1 MPGPNHA
8 PRGGY
13 QKPKNMGKTIGRLLG
28 YLTRSKLP
36 LLAVLG
42 CLVISVCTNLGG
54 SYMMRGIIN
63 DFIWSGCTDVAGLA
77 KSIAM
82 LVGIYLIGCLATY
95 GQSATMVR
103 LAQRGVNRL
112 RKDLFDKLQD
122 LPLSYFDQ
130 HPHGELMSRF
140 TNDADNVQLALEQ
153 SVVSLC
159 SSCLM
164 FVGLVCLML
173 FINWKLFI
181 VTALLLIVT
190 IQLFKR
196 LGGRSRKFYQQQQ
209 AALGDVNG
217 NIQEMIEGLKVV
229 KAFTHEEKAKEEF
242 QKLNET
248 YRDAAQKANY
258 YSTMIMPVSGNLMN
272 ISYALTAAFGGLL
285 SVLQGFDLGGLVVY
299 LNYSKQVGQPLNQI
313 SQQMTTLLSA
323 LAGAE
328 RIFEVMDTQPE
339 VDQGTVTLVG
349 AEKDANGT
357 LREYTGTGRPHTW
370 AWKTPRNAGMALV
383 PVLIGPDDTPVE
395 LGQAVREKNGL
406 KLLPPH
412 QDSDQGIWVRVE
424 PDGTLTQVTD
434 LSALA
439 SHGWAWKYPDREGKS
454 TLHIIRGT
462 VRNVP
467 GEDCYLTELKGAVR
481 FNHVDFSYVPGKR
494 ILKDVSVYANPGQKI
509 AFVGSTG
516 AGKTTITNLIN
527 RFYEI
532 EGGLIT
538 YDGIDVKAIRKDD
551 LRRSLG
557 AVLQD
562 THLFTGTIMDN
573 IRYGRLDATDEECI
587 AAAKSANAHSFIRRL
602 PDGYNTMV
610 TGDGANLSQGQRQLL
625 AIARAA
631 VADPP
636 VMILDEATSSIDTR
650 TERHIEQGMDAL
662 MEGRTVFVIAHRL
675 STVRNSNCIVV
686 IEHGEIQEKGDH
698 QQLLDQKGRYYQLY
712 TGQFQLS

>member
-1 MPGPNHA
+1 
-8 PRGGY
+8 
-13 QKPKNMGKTIGRLLG
+13 
-28 YLTRSKLP
+28 
-36 LLAVLG
+36 
-42 CLVISVCTNLGG
+42 
-54 SYMMRGIIN
+54 MMRGIIN
-63 DFIWSGCTDVAGLA
+63 DFVWSGCTDFAGLA
-77 KSIAM
+77 RAVAM
-82 LVGIYLIGCLATY
+82 LVGIYLLGCLATY
-95 GQSATMVR
+95 GQAAIMVR

-112 RKDLFDKLQD
+112 RKDLFDRLQD

-164 FVGLVCLML
+164 FVGLVGLML

-181 VTALLLIVT
+181 VTALLLALT
-190 IQLFKR
+190 MTLFKR
-196 LGGRSRKFYQQQQ
+196 LGGRSRRFYQKQQ

-217 NIQEMIEGLKVV
+217 NIQEIIEGLKVV
-229 KAFTHEEKAKEEF
+229 KAFTHEDQAKADFKV
-242 QKLNET
+242 LNEA

-258 YSTMIMPVSGNLMN
+258 YSTMIMPMSGNLMN
-272 ISYALTAAFGGLL
+272 MSYALTAAFGGLL

-313 SQQMTTLLSA
+313 SQQMTSLLSA

-328 RIFEVMDTQPE
+328 RIFEVMDTAPE
-339 VDQGTVTLVG
+339 VDQGNITLVRARKEG
-349 AEKDANGT
+349 NLLTPISFEEG
-357 LREYTGTGRPHTW
+357 RTGTW
-370 AWKTPRNAGMALV
+370 AWKVPKSSPMELV
-383 PVLIGPDDTPVE
+383 RVLNLPDKTAVE
-395 LGQAVREKNGL
+395 LPEGGDFAGPN
-406 KLLPPH
+406 
-412 QDSDQGIWVRVE
+412 
-424 PDGTLTQVTD
+424 T
-434 LSALA
+434 
-439 SHGWAWKYPDREGKS
+439 GWAWKYPGPDGVVGLHPIRGAVRCREG
-454 TLHIIRGT
+454 
-462 VRNVP
+462 
-467 GEDCYLTELKGAVR
+467 EDFTYTELKGAVR
-481 FNHVDFSYVPGKR
+481 FAHVDFSYVPGKQV
-494 ILKDVSVYANPGQKI
+494 LHDVTVYANPGQKI

-527 RFYEI
+527 RFYDI
-532 EGGLIT
+532 QGGLIT

-573 IRYGRLDATDEECI
+573 IRYGRLEATDEQCI
-587 AAAKSANAHSFIRRL
+587 AAAKSANAHSYIRRL
-602 PDGYNTMV
+602 PNGYQTMV

-650 TERHIEQGMDAL
+650 TEALIQKGMDAL

-675 STVRNSNCIVV
+675 STVRNANCIVV
-686 IEHGEIQEKGDH
+686 IEHGEIEEKGDH
-698 QQLLDQKGRYYQLY
+698 QELLEKQGRYYRLY

>member
-1 MPGPNHA
+1 MPGPNRA

-13 QKPKNMGKTIGRLLG
+13 TKPKNMGRTIHRLAG
-28 YLTRSKLP
+28 YLTKSKLP
-36 LLAVLG
+36 LLMVLLF
-42 CLVISVCTNLGG
+42 LVLSVGTNLGG
-54 SYMMRGIIN
+54 SYMMRSIIN
-63 DFIWSGCTDVAGLA
+63 NFIWSGCTDFAGLGRA
-77 KSIAM
+77 V
-82 LVGIYLIGCLATY
+82 LVLVVVYAAGCAAAY
-95 GQSATMVR
+95 GQSAVMVR
-103 LAQRGVNRL
+103 LAQRGINRL
-112 RKDLFDKLQD
+112 RKDLFDKLQA

-140 TNDADNVQLALEQ
+140 TNDADNVQMALEQ

-159 SSCLM
+159 SSILM
-164 FVGLVCLML
+164 FAGLVSMML
-173 FINWKLFI
+173 FINWKLFL
-181 VTALLLIVT
+181 VTALLLAVT
-190 IQLFKR
+190 IALFKT
-196 LGGRSRKFYQQQQ
+196 LGGRSRKFYRAQQG
-209 AALGDVNG
+209 ALGDMNG
-217 NIQEMIEGLKVV
+217 EIQEIIEGLKVV
-229 KAFTHEEKAKEEF
+229 KAFTHEEQAKADF
-242 QKLNET
+242 RALNT
-248 YRDAAQKANY
+248 AYRDAAQKANF
-258 YSTMIMPVSGNLMN
+258 YSIMIMPVSGNLMN

-328 RIFEVMDTQPE
+328 RIFDVMDTQPE
-339 VDQGTVTLVG
+339 EDLGQVTLVE

-357 LREYTGTGRPHTW
+357 L
-370 AWKTPRNAGMALV
+370 
-383 PVLIGPDDTPVE
+383 
-395 LGQAVREKNGL
+395 
-406 KLLPPH
+406 
-412 QDSDQGIWVRVE
+412 
-424 PDGTLTQVTD
+424 TQVED

-439 SHGWAWKYPDREGKS
+439 GHGWAWKYPDHTGVFS
-454 TLHIIRGT
+454 LHLIRGT

-467 GEDCYLTELKGAVR
+467 GEDYYLTELRGAVR
-481 FNHVDFSYVPGKR
+481 FSHVDFSYVPGKR

-562 THLFTGTIMDN
+562 THLFTGTILDN

-602 PDGYNTMV
+602 PQGYQTMV
-610 TGDGANLSQGQRQLL
+610 SGDGGNLSQGQRQLL

-631 VADPP
+631 VAAPP

-650 TERHIEQGMDAL
+650 TEALIQKGMDTL

-686 IEHGEIQEKGDH
+686 IEHGQIEEKGSHD
-698 QQLLDQKGRYYQLY
+698 QLLEKQGRYYRLY